1 MACNIADDSLV
12 SFTSAICDD
21 KTFLANPSNSSLRG
35 NYHCLYFDEFRD
47 KAR

>member
-12 SFTSAICDD
+12 PFTSAIRDN
-21 KTFLANPSNSSLRG
+21 KTFLANPSNSSLGG
-35 NYHCLYFDEFRD
+35 NYHCLYFDEFSD